1 MDERFSDTN
10 AVKIK
15 AVLYGLILLA
25 GSYAMPSSQTHA
37 QGLPDLVIREVQA
50 VPSDDRKLRVNV
62 VNSGR
67 AGAGACNLKL
77 FYHRSGK
84 IMVRGT
90 TVPEIPV
97 GGNQWVLVNIG
108 SPIANASKVTLRVDD
123 PNRVAESNEGNN
135 WNIYK

>member
-1 MDERFSDTN
+1 M
-10 AVKIK
+10 KIK
-15 AVLYGLILLA
+15 AILYGLLLFA
-25 GSYAMPSSQTHA
+25 GSFALPLTKASP

-62 VNSGR
+62 VNVGR
-67 AGAGACNLKL
+67 ANAGACNLKL

-90 TVPEIPV
+90 TVPVIPA

-108 SPIANASKVTLRVDD
+108 SPIAHASKVTLRVDD
-123 PNRVAESNEGNN
+123 PNRVAESDEGNN

>member
-1 MDERFSDTN
+1 M
-10 AVKIK
+10 KLK
-15 AVLYGLILLA
+15 AILYGLVLLGSSFALPA
-25 GSYAMPSSQTHA
+25 GSAYT

-62 VNSGR
+62 VNAGR
-67 AGAGACNLKL
+67 ANAGACNLKL

-90 TVPEIPV
+90 FVPEIPA

-108 SPIANASKVTLRVDD
+108 SPIANATKVTLRVDD
-123 PNRVAESNEGNN
+123 PNRVPESDEGNN